1 MNVDLDTFQRGT
13 EGPLEHWESDHTSL
27 VHVLWDARRRGLSLE
42 NDADEIAGMILK
54 SRWLAA
60 QRWFAATPRNH

>member
-1 MNVDLDTFQRGT
+1 MNVDLGTFQRGT
-13 EGPLEHWESDHTSL
+13 EGPFEHWESDHASL

-54 SRWLAA
+54 SR
-60 QRWFAATPRNH
+60 

>member
-1 MNVDLDTFQRGT
+1 M
-13 EGPLEHWESDHTSL
+13 PLWCMSCGML
-27 VHVLWDARRRGLSLE
+27 AAGGLSLE

-60 QRWFAATPRNH
+60 